1 MVGGRWRLDRK
12 CSKIYSPP
20 CLYEHYFL
28 VPFVAARLCFL
39 PRCSE
44 QVMAAHLSQP
54 QLGHWPRRRGL
65 AHVHSSCG
73 LPWWQMCTVHRAAVP
88 TAAAVLLPWLICPRL
103 CSLLQSRVQ
112 MYSRGR
118 VWPCA
123 APVLSLCAVYRA
135 LHSMKRPCAIPVSC
149 SVDSVHSVQHSDSLD
164 ATCPTTREV
173 GAGTSRVD
181 TLCIAGQWERKPRY
195 GTARTMATS

>member
-1 MVGGRWRLDRK
+1 MASEFIAL
-12 CSKIYSPP
+12 
-20 CLYEHYFL
+20 
-28 VPFVAARLCFL
+28 PFVRTTSCFSEFDAALQIASLCSVFF

-54 QLGHWPRRRGL
+54 QLGHWPRGRRL
-65 AHVHSSCG
+65 AHAHCSCG
-73 LPWWQMCTVHRAAVP
+73 LPWWPMCTVHTAAVP

-123 APVLSLCAVYRA
+123 APVLCLCAVYRA
-135 LHSMKRPCAIPVSC
+135 LHSMKRPCAIPVS
-149 SVDSVHSVQHSDSLD
+149 SSVHSVHSDSADSLR
-164 ATCPTTREV
+164 CRCNVPNN
-173 GAGTSRVD
+173 AGSWGGR
-181 TLCIAGQWERKPRY
+181 IPR
-195 GTARTMATS
+195 